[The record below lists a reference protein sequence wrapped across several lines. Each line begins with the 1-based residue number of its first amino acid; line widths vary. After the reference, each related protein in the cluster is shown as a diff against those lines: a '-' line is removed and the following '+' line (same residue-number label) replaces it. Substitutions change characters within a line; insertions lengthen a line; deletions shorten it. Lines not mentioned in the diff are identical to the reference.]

1 MHSQHPLITP
11 LLIVVI
17 YSLLSQGLQRSSY
30 EEPCR
35 YHRNHQTYGSSWS
48 LHNQGIYRAQL
59 TPIVHQANLP
69 FQSAFNQQVI
79 ETMSALNPRPIIF
92 PLSNPVRLSECEFNE
107 AVEWS
112 GGRVIFASG
121 SPFPEQDYNGKR
133 LYPGQGNNMYVFP
146 GEYLSSFISTYLRV
160 NESK

>member
-1 MHSQHPLITP
+1 
-11 LLIVVI
+11 
-17 YSLLSQGLQRSSY
+17 
-30 EEPCR
+30 
-35 YHRNHQTYGSSWS
+35 
-48 LHNQGIYRAQL
+48 
-59 TPIVHQANLP
+59 
-69 FQSAFNQQVI
+69 
-79 ETMSALNPRPIIF
+79 MSALNPRPIIF

-146 GEYLSSFISTYLRV
+146 GLGLGAILSRASSVTDSMVEAASLGLANALTADERALDMVYPRIERIREISVEIAVSVIRAAQSAVGYPSFMVIWPLYLFLYVRALTVTTTS
-160 NESK
+160 NP